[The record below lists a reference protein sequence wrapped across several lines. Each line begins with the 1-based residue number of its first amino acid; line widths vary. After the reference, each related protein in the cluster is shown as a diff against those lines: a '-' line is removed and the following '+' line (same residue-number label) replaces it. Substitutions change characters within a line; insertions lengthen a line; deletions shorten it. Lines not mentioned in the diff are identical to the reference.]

1 MAVCE
6 LDLSS
11 WFIMIGHWMTLSTG
25 IVGKGAPMANDLEK
39 RSFTRH
45 ITQGVITLHT
55 SLMTPHVINAH
66 LLNCSKEGICFT
78 STKKF
83 STGTTMLYR
92 SLYNNYSITGENEIC
107 LLGSIGMMTVK
118 WCHENSSDDHPVY
131 ISGATYMT
139 SA

>member
-11 WFIMIGHWMTLSTG
+11 WFTMIRHWMTRSTG

-92 SLYNNYSITGENEIC
+92 SLYNNYSMRFSMKLQFMRNTQKSGQDPK
-107 LLGSIGMMTVK
+107 GSAARL
-118 WCHENSSDDHPVY
+118 CEASLEP
-131 ISGATYMT
+131 AERC
-139 SA
+139 A